1 MVLDRIFEDE
11 IRKAMREKSIEPIA
25 TPLFGWSGRYKV
37 LVVVEKKKELY
48 EVYGVRVYISDGKM
62 HRASVSKTMRN
73 VRDIGTV
80 MDSVAKNTADQWVEG
95 YAIRDPHTS
104 IHMLFTAQDGKE
116 SLQKQD
122 VVSIPTAQVPV
133 YGNVI
138 GYVCDRNMQPTANPV
153 SLTEELLLH
162 HVLITGMTGSGKTSI
177 ALKIVSEV
185 RKIGKPVLVV
195 TPQPGPWKK
204 MGVHVLTDDDEEL
217 KDAINLLDIRSFARD
232 LEETAKTL
240 SSLVDFFSH
249 SEETEELRLLVVFDE
264 THRLMAYE
272 ELTQIL
278 DTAARELR
286 KYGVGLVFISQSCF
300 DFVRGI
306 RGDIHTHIAMRTV
319 WSNDLTYMKQH
330 SNLPKGNENFFE
342 TLRHS
347 ANGIG
352 IFYSHFFGHATPYYC
367 KFLEEGKLFQPVQQV
382 RPEQKDVLD
391 ETAKRRNE
399 ITRIVLQKPNIPL
412 EIIRKELEASFGCKV
427 DEKRIYDDLAAL
439 VSEGKIKVTM
449 TGERGKKYYGSGQN
463 TADSGRI

>member
-11 IRKAMREKSIEPIA
+11 VRKAMREKGIEPIA
-25 TPLFGWSGRYKV
+25 TPLFGWSNRYKV
-37 LVVVEKKKELY
+37 LVIVEKKKELY
-48 EVYGVRVYISDGKM
+48 EVYGIRVYIADGRM
-62 HRASVSKTMRN
+62 HRASMSKTVRN
-73 VRDIGTV
+73 VRDIATV
-80 MDSVAKNTADQWVEG
+80 MDTVAKNTADQWVEG

-104 IHMLFTAQDGKE
+104 IHMIFTAQEGKE

-122 VVSIPTAQVPV
+122 VVPIPTAQAPA

-153 SLTEELLLH
+153 SLSEELLLH

-185 RKIGKPVLVV
+185 RKMGKPILVV

-264 THRLMAYE
+264 THRLMAYN

-319 WSNDLTYMKQH
+319 WSNDLIYMRQH
-330 SNLPKGNENFFE
+330 SNLPKGSDNFFE
-342 TLRHS
+342 ALRHS

-352 IFYSHFFGHATPYYC
+352 VFYSHFFNHAIPYYC
-367 KFLEEGKLFQPVQQV
+367 KFFEHDKFFQPVTQRSV
-382 RPEQKDVLD
+382 YEAVEND
-391 ETAKRRNE
+391 ETTQRRSE
-399 ITRIVLQKPNIPL
+399 IVKIVTKNSNITA
-412 EIIRKELEASFGCKV
+412 ESIKKELDGKKLKV
-427 DEKRIYDDLAAL
+427 DDRTLYRDLVFLEKENLIRITSIGDK
-439 VSEGKIKVTM
+439 G
-449 TGERGKKYYGSGQN
+449 RKYYGPRG
-463 TADSGRI
+463 

>member
-1 MVLDRIFEDE
+1 MVLDRLFEDDV
-11 IRKAMREKSIEPIA
+11 RKAMREKDIEPIA
-25 TPLFGWSGRYKV
+25 TPLFGWSSRYKV
-37 LVVVEKKKELY
+37 LVIVEKKKEFY
-48 EVYGVRVYISDGKM
+48 EVYGVRVFIVDDKM
-62 HRASVSKTMRN
+62 HRACVSKTVRN

-95 YAIRDPHTS
+95 YAIRDPYTS
-104 IHMLFTAQDGKE
+104 IHMLFTAEEGKE
-116 SLQKQD
+116 SLSKQD
-122 VVSIPTAQVPV
+122 VVSIPATQVPV
-133 YGNVI
+133 YGSMI
-138 GYVCDRNMQPTANPV
+138 GYVCDRNMQPTVNPV

-204 MGVHVLTDDDEEL
+204 MGVHVLTDEDEEL

-232 LEETAKTL
+232 LEETSKTL

-272 ELTQIL
+272 ELTRIL

-342 TLRHS
+342 ALRHS

-352 IFYSHFFGHATPYYC
+352 LFYSHFFGHATPYYC
-367 KFLEEGKLFQPVQQV
+367 KFLEEGKLFQPAQKVSLE
-382 RPEQKDVLD
+382 PMKDVD

-399 ITRIVLQKPNIPL
+399 ITKIVQQKSNIPL
-412 EIIRKELEASFGCKV
+412 ETIRKELEASFGCKV

-439 VSEGKIKVTM
+439 VSEGKIRVIM
-449 TGERGKKYYGSGQN
+449 IGERGRKYYGSCQN

>member
-11 IRKAMREKSIEPIA
+11 VRKAMREKGIEPTA

-37 LVVVEKKKELY
+37 LVIVEKKKELY
-48 EVYGVRVYISDGKM
+48 EVYGVRVYISDDKM
-62 HRASVSKTMRN
+62 RRASLSKTVRN

-80 MDSVAKNTADQWVEG
+80 MDSVAKNTADQWIDG

-104 IHMLFTAQDGKE
+104 IHMLFTAQEGKD
-116 SLQKQD
+116 SLPRQD
-122 VVSIPTAQVPV
+122 VVPVTAQTPV
-133 YGNVI
+133 YGSMI
-138 GYVCDRNMQPTANPV
+138 GYVCDRSMQPTANPV

-204 MGVHVLTDDDEEL
+204 MGVHVLTDEDEEL

-249 SEETEELRLLVVFDE
+249 SEETEELRLLIVFDE

-272 ELTQIL
+272 ELTRIL

-300 DFVRGI
+300 DFIRGI

-330 SNLPKGNENFFE
+330 SNLPKGNESFFE
-342 TLRHS
+342 ALRHS

-352 IFYSHFFGHATPYYC
+352 IFYSHFFNHAIPYYC
-367 KFLEEGKLFQPVQQV
+367 KFLEEGKLFQPVQQI
-382 RPEQKDVLD
+382 RFESMKDVD

-399 ITRIVLQKPNIPL
+399 ITKIVMQKPNIPL
-412 EIIRKELEASFGCKV
+412 EIIRKELEASFGHKV

-439 VSEGKIKVTM
+439 VSEGKIRVTR

-463 TADSGRI
+463 LADSGRI